1 MTAERVADR
10 YPRAL
15 PGPAVAQSGHAVV
28 PPIISGRR
36 AGMPKRS
43 CCAAGIAAIL
53 TMTAVFMDTA
63 AQELP
68 DTLWIPVIFYD
79 YHADASTGDFE
90 QPFGGD
96 CHFGLLENM
105 VKEKISDDRK
115 PVPNPPRNLFGCAS
129 HLDEWYRPSG
139 NDGPAANSQF
149 AFNSDNI
156 RWEWTNLVP
165 RQGGTAGEYVAT
177 DYNPDYDRA
186 TIVIY
191 DSLPFVHVPSEGEGT
206 YRFSRT
212 GKDEPG
218 FFWINDRGFGNEGKG
233 GNYAFTMEMHHDF
246 TYREG
251 LKFDFN
257 GDDDVWVFINDSLV
271 LDLGGSHGPTD
282 GSFDVDDI
290 PGLELGK
297 NYHFDFFY
305 AERHTFASTIRI
317 TTNILT
323 PMKLEIIVKDDTI
336 SAGSLGRLEAAIRD
350 SAGNRQTDKEAL
362 VTWELGDTAP
372 GDTLTV
378 NEGATTQIGAT
389 KAYRR
394 VRVDA
399 KYIDPNVPT
408 YVLDGSAYV
417 YIGHGPASH
426 VWIEE
431 LTNDS
436 VSSLNEPDTVEE
448 ISVSLSEDSVN
459 AYAVLRDKFNNYVS
473 LANSAQWSSAAPTR
487 VGAMPTTGRAWTG
500 IIYRG
505 TSSNAVDTVEI
516 TASQPGLTPDRVPVV
531 MAFTLQVATPAIY
544 PAGGTY
550 GGSMTLDSIT
560 CTTPGARIWYTTDG
574 SDPAAGGGGTTKRY
588 SPTEPVIISAPGET
602 VVKAIAD
609 HPDEQK
615 YKPSE
620 IAQQVFTN
628 IDYTGPS
635 VSKASYFLANPPGK
649 SDNPYDTVVV
659 TFNEPVK
666 SESLRNTSTPNV
678 FKYFDYDTPGLSED
692 QIFSGSQYSAETQ
705 TALQSDSTVLSVT
718 ILLSNTGKVTPIEDS
733 LRLKEGTVA
742 DRYGNL
748 TPANS
753 AKVKIEWG
761 RDYGFVTASA
771 PNPFTPNVNTVPS
784 AIRGSIDMARAQ
796 QMDNYEPIPHS
807 ATIVQVSSVATLK
820 PEGSYGVIYD
830 AVGNQLTGQ
839 LPFYPTTAK
848 NDNRFYLFWDG
859 RNRNNRFVASGTYLA
874 MIYIK
879 QEGSDRVSVERQKIG
894 VKR

>member
-1 MTAERVADR
+1 MSKVKRLT
-10 YPRAL
+10 PRIAL
-15 PGPAVAQSGHAVV
+15 IVHA
-28 PPIISGRR
+28 
-36 AGMPKRS
+36 A
-43 CCAAGIAAIL
+43 AAI
-53 TMTAVFMDTA
+53 MISR
-63 AQELP
+63 AQDLP

-79 YHADASTGDFE
+79 YHADPATGDF
-90 QPFGGD
+90 QNCD
-96 CHFGLLENM
+96 TDLRTNV
-105 VKEKISDDRK
+105 VKNSLTASRK
-115 PVPNPPRNLFGCAS
+115 PIANPPNNVAACAY
-129 HLDEWYRPSG
+129 HVDEWYKPSG
-139 NDGPAANSQF
+139 ADGPSANSQF
-149 AFNSDNI
+149 GFNSETL

-165 RQGGTAGEYVAT
+165 RQGGTPGEYVAT
-177 DYNPDYDRA
+177 DYNPNYDLA

-191 DSLPFVHVPSEGEGT
+191 DSLPFVLMESLGEGV
-206 YRFSRT
+206 YQFSRT
-212 GKDEPG
+212 GTGDEPG
-218 FFWINDRGFGNEGKG
+218 FFWIDGRGHGNEPEGE
-233 GNYAFTMEMHHDF
+233 NHNFAFTMELHHDF
-246 TYREG
+246 TYQPG
-251 LKFDFN
+251 LTFDFN
-257 GDDDVWVFINDSLV
+257 GDDDVWVFVNDSLV
-271 LDLGGSHGPTD
+271 MDLGGVHDPLD
-282 GSFDVDDI
+282 GSFEVDNI

-297 NYHFDFFY
+297 NYSFDFFY
-305 AERHTFASTIRI
+305 AERRTSKSTIRI
-317 TTNILT
+317 STNILT
-323 PMKLEIIVKDDTI
+323 PLKLEIIVRDDTI
-336 SAGSLGRLEAAIRD
+336 SAGNLGRLEAAIRD
-350 SAGNRQTDKEAL
+350 SSGNRQPEKEAL
-362 VTWELGDTAP
+362 VTWELSDTAP
-372 GDTLTV
+372 GDSLTV
-378 NEGATTQIGAT
+378 KKGATSQIGAT

-394 VRVDA
+394 VKVDA
-399 KYIDPNVPT
+399 RYQDPNVPS
-408 YVLDGSAYV
+408 YVLDGTAYV
-417 YIGHGPASH
+417 YVRPGPASH
-426 VWIEE
+426 VWVEE

-436 VSSLNEPDTVEE
+436 VTSLNEPDTVEE

-459 AYAVLRDKFNNYVS
+459 AYAVLRDKFDNYVS

-487 VGAMPTTGRAWTG
+487 VGAIPTTGRAWTG

-516 TASQPGLTPDRVPVV
+516 TASQPGLTSDRVPVI

-574 SDPAAGGGGTTKRY
+574 TDPAAGGGGSTKRY

-609 HPDEQK
+609 HPDKQK

-620 IAQQVFTN
+620 IARQVFTN

-635 VSKASYFLANPPGK
+635 VSKAAYFLANPPGK
-649 SDNPYDTVVV
+649 SDNPYDTMIV

-666 SESLRNTSTPNV
+666 SEGLRSASAQDV
-678 FKYFDYDTPGLSED
+678 FRYFDFDTQGPAE
-692 QIFSGSQYSAETQ
+692 QEIFSGSRYSAETQ
-705 TALQSDSTVLSVT
+705 TALQSDSAVLSVT

-753 AKVKIEWG
+753 AKVKVEWG
-761 RDYGFVTASA
+761 RDYGFVTSSA
-771 PNPFTPNVNTVPS
+771 PNPFVPGRDEVPKV
-784 AIRGSIDMARAQ
+784 IRESIVPGSVT
-796 QMDNYEPIPHS
+796 EPIPLS
-807 ATIVQVSSVATLK
+807 ATVVQVSSVAALK

-839 LPFYPTTAK
+839 LPFYPTGK
-848 NDNRFYLFWDG
+848 NKNRFYLFWDG